1 MLLEFCSDCDCVF
14 TLFAANM
21 GNHDGNNYGQFF
33 SMEDLVPMVN
43 GVVWFLAIAAGLVL
57 ALRFWCKISRGRGL
71 WVDDYWLIA
80 SLVRL
85 MLCSFSH
92 FSS

>member
-1 MLLEFCSDCDCVF
+1 
-14 TLFAANM
+14 
-21 GNHDGNNYGQFF
+21 
-33 SMEDLVPMVN
+33 MVN

-80 SLVRL
+80 SLVRRPYL
-85 MLCSFSH
+85 TQPLNGVLWCLLSGAIRLY
-92 FSS
+92 